1 MNMKHAT
8 HSLLVALDASP
19 RCVQRLRFGR
29 DLAALLDAD
38 LCGMAVLEPR
48 FEPLPL
54 PTRDGVPSVPL
65 LAEVD
70 PQQMR
75 RVRGQVERAGVPLR
89 WIEPGPEPGGAAL
102 ARQALCADWLL
113 LGQHDAADATTHDV
127 RADLVEAAV
136 IGSGRPAFVLPCAG
150 TSHAVFETIVVGWK
164 ATREAARALAAAL
177 PLLRA
182 AKRVHV
188 LGPAPDLEVDA
199 LRAHLRRHG
208 VEPRFETF
216 EPAPALAGELLL
228 SRAGQLGADLLVMG
242 CYGHGRLRELALGGA
257 TRGVLRAMTLP
268 VLMAH

>member
-1 MNMKHAT
+1 MQRAGHAVEHMKHAT

-102 ARQALCADWLL
+102 ARRALCADWLL

-150 TSHAVFETIVVGWK
+150 TSHAVFETIVVDSEGGFCVWGK
-164 ATREAARALAAAL
+164 LTT
-177 PLLRA
+177 A
-182 AKRVHV
+182 AKQHRDGAPPQCPGKECPSPRAGFAGPHPQHV
-188 LGPAPDLEVDA
+188 RCRGSDTLPGDRTPP
-199 LRAHLRRHG
+199 RHG
-208 VEPRFETF
+208 ASYPSTRN
-216 EPAPALAGELLL
+216 GKRSCSCGGQHL
-228 SRAGQLGADLLVMG
+228 SRHPLKSEV
-242 CYGHGRLRELALGGA
+242 
-257 TRGVLRAMTLP
+257 
-268 VLMAH
+268 

>member
-1 MNMKHAT
+1 MTNPT
-8 HSLLVALDASP
+8 HTLLLALDASP

-29 DLAALLDAD
+29 ALAALLDAD
-38 LCGMAVLEPR
+38 LCGMPVLEPR

-54 PTRDGVPSVPL
+54 PTRDGVPPVPL
-65 LAEVD
+65 LSEVD
-70 PQQMR
+70 PEQLR

-89 WIEPGPEPGGAAL
+89 WIEPAPEAGSAAFV
-102 ARQALCADWLL
+102 RQALCADWLL
-113 LGQHDAADATTHDV
+113 LGQHDAADAAAHDV

-136 IGSGRPAFVLPCAG
+136 IGSGRPAFVLPCGG
-150 TSHAVFETIVVGWK
+150 TQEAVFETIVVGWK

-188 LGPAPDLEVDA
+188 LGPASDLEVEA
-199 LRAHLRRHG
+199 LHAHLRRHG
-208 VEPRFETF
+208 VEPRFEAF
-216 EPAPALAGELLL
+216 EPAAALAGELLL
-228 SRAGQLGADLLVMG
+228 TRAGQLGADLLVMG

-257 TRGVLRAMTLP
+257 TRGVLRALTLP

>member
-1 MNMKHAT
+1 MTNPT
-8 HSLLVALDASP
+8 HTLLLALDASP

-29 DLAALLDAD
+29 ALAALLDAE
-38 LCGMAVLEPR
+38 LCGMPVLEPC

-54 PTRDGVPSVPL
+54 PTRDGVPPVPL
-65 LAEVD
+65 LSEVD
-70 PQQMR
+70 PEQLR
-75 RVRGQVERAGVPLR
+75 RVRGQVERAYVPLR
-89 WIEPGPEPGGAAL
+89 WIEPGPEAGSAAFV
-102 ARQALCADWLL
+102 RQALCADWLL
-113 LGQHDAADATTHDV
+113 LGQHDAADAATHDV
-127 RADLVEAAV
+127 RADLVEVAV
-136 IGSGRPAFVLPCAG
+136 IGSGRPAFVLPYGGG
-150 TSHAVFETIVVGWK
+150 TPEAVFETIVVGWK

-188 LGPAPDLEVDA
+188 LGPATDLEVDA
-199 LRAHLRRHG
+199 LRAQLRRHD
-208 VEPRFETF
+208 VDARFEAF

-228 SRAGQLGADLLVMG
+228 ARAGQLGADLLVMG

>member
-1 MNMKHAT
+1 MTNPT
-8 HSLLVALDASP
+8 HTLLLALDASP

-29 DLAALLDAD
+29 ALATLLDAD
-38 LCGMAVLEPR
+38 LCGMPVLEPR

-54 PTRDGVPSVPL
+54 PGCDGVPAVPL
-65 LAEVD
+65 LYEVD
-70 PQQMR
+70 PEQLR

-89 WIEPGPEPGGAAL
+89 WIEPGPEPGSAAFV
-102 ARQALCADWLL
+102 RQALCADWLL
-113 LGQHDAADATTHDV
+113 LGQHAADAAMHDV
-127 RADLVEAAV
+127 RADLVETAL
-136 IGSGRPAFVLPCAG
+136 IGSGRPAFVLPCGG
-150 TSHAVFETIVVGWK
+150 TLEAVFETIVVGWK

-182 AKRVHV
+182 AKWVHV
-188 LGPAPDLEVDA
+188 LGPASDLEAEA

-208 VEPRFETF
+208 VEPRFEAF

-228 SRAGQLGADLLVMG
+228 ARAGQLGADLLVMG

-257 TRGVLRAMTLP
+257 TRGALRAMTLP

>member
-1 MNMKHAT
+1 
-8 HSLLVALDASP
+8 
-19 RCVQRLRFGR
+19 
-29 DLAALLDAD
+29 
-38 LCGMAVLEPR
+38 
-48 FEPLPL
+48 
-54 PTRDGVPSVPL
+54 VPSVPL

-102 ARQALCADWLL
+102 ARRALCADWLL

-136 IGSGRPAFVLPCAG
+136 IGSGRPAFVLPCAA
-150 TSHAVFETIVVGWK
+150 SRVAF
-164 ATREAARALAAAL
+164 